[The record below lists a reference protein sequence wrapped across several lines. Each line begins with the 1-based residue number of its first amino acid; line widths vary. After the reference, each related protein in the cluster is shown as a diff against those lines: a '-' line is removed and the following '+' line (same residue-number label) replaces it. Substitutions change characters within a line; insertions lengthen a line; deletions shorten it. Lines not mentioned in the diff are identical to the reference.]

1 MNYIS
6 GYQSSMPSG
15 GQSVNKG
22 NILAGLNAESA
33 YKPNTGT
40 ATGDRAAKDL
50 AKSSLFAARATVGR
64 GADKQNAKVH
74 MERQQQKEQLT
85 QQGRAARMQ
94 RYQQDS
100 QQAVSQMDLAARLR
114 QGQIDMQNQ
123 WQLGLLGLLR

>member
-1 MNYIS
+1 
-6 GYQSSMPSG
+6 MPSG